1 MPKPHI
7 LTGIEIAR
15 LKQMHSDGLY
25 QDQIWP
31 ALGITKRRYLEY
43 RKILGLPPRKQGSG
57 GGSKHPCWKGGRRKQ
72 GAYWMLW
79 MPGHPHATGGRQSYV
94 YEHRIV
100 MERHL
105 GRILESHEIV
115 HHRNG
120 DGSDNR
126 LENLE
131 LTDQSSHM
139 SEHSRERWQKTP
151 KEERMAKLTELWKGY
166 AKHGLHI
173 GGDARVKQRELNRQ
187 RKSIPKYPPEAS

>member
-1 MPKPHI
+1 MPRPHI
-7 LTGIEIAR
+7 LTPEEIER
-15 LKQMHSDGLY
+15 LKRMHADGVY

-43 RKILGLPPRKQGSG
+43 RKILGLPPRPKGFHG
-57 GGSKHPCWKGGRRKQ
+57 ENHPSWKGGRRKR
-72 GAYWMLW
+72 GMYWLLW
-79 MPGHPHATGGRQSYV
+79 MPNHPHAMGKKGCYV

-120 DGSDNR
+120 DGGDNR

-139 SEHSRERWQKTP
+139 SEHARERWL
-151 KEERMAKLTELWKGY
+151 KETAEGRARKIQQLQQGY
-166 AKHGLHI
+166 AKSGLRT
-173 GGDARVKQRELNRQ
+173 GGHARVKQRELTRQ
-187 RKSIPKYPPEAS
+187 KKSTRKSDQLAS